1 MIMKQCG
8 QPPEVP
14 HFTSDT
20 CERTFKYNREHSL
33 YKLKKHRLHDDCKEI
48 LKLLENNTSN
58 NKYDDNEYNNNNHN
72 NDTNSNIVVL
82 EPLNPFRHAEEQL
95 SDQAVKLNNQSW
107 RARRKLTFQIRGK
120 KRPCKGCAGYMA
132 SRGIIEHNKSSS
144 FLFLDSMA
152 NQLRME
158 DHEPAK
164 RTLQLLLNED
174 CWMSTKRPEAG
185 VTARY
190 TYDTDSDSDQE
201 KYDLR
206 DRSERQ
212 FLEYYARVEKHSKK
226 SLSSSSSLPKFIV
239 IDDRTRLR
247 RKANRKNQH
256 LTLNRK
262 NNKLQQIQK
271 AKPRN
276 WILEVKSL
284 KGNENM
290 KHEHRAARQNR
301 NAKSRD
307 RKMTRMLKTMGLVRD
322 CSEINQTTMDDFVS
336 NQRQ

>member
-1 MIMKQCG
+1 MKQCG

-48 LKLLENNTSN
+48 LKLLENN
-58 NKYDDNEYNNNNHN
+58 KYNDNEYNNNN
-72 NDTNSNIVVL
+72 TNSNIVVL

-190 TYDTDSDSDQE
+190 IYDTDSDSDQE

-206 DRSERQ
+206 
-212 FLEYYARVEKHSKK
+212 
-226 SLSSSSSLPKFIV
+226 
-239 IDDRTRLR
+239 
-247 RKANRKNQH
+247 NRNQH

-262 NNKLQQIQK
+262 NKKLQQIQK

>member
-8 QPPEVP
+8 QPPKLP
-14 HFTSDT
+14 HFTW
-20 CERTFKYNREHSL
+20 ERTFKYNREHSL

-48 LKLLENNTSN
+48 FKLLENNTSN

-206 DRSERQ
+206 
-212 FLEYYARVEKHSKK
+212 
-226 SLSSSSSLPKFIV
+226 
-239 IDDRTRLR
+239 
-247 RKANRKNQH
+247 NRNQH

-262 NNKLQQIQK
+262 NKKLQQIQK